1 MGQPEFIHL
10 RVHSAYS
17 LSEGAIKIPDLLS
30 LCEQHNMPAV
40 ALTDSRNLFG
50 ALEFSIA
57 ASKVGLQPII
67 GCQLLVDRP
76 EDCGGKSSHRTSAQR
91 PTFDTLVLLAQN
103 QLGYRNLVKLVSRS
117 FLETPPEEKAH
128 IQFSDLVG
136 RTDGIIA
143 LTGGPEGAIGRL
155 LADGQ
160 DAAANLMTEKLKG
173 LFEGRLYIE
182 LLRHGCPE
190 EDQVDSALIDLAF
203 AHDLPVVATNDCYF
217 ADDSMYEAHDALL
230 CIADSAHIDQ
240 EDRRRLTPLHGF
252 RSQKEMQEA
261 FSDIPEAISNT
272 VVIAQR
278 CAFMPV
284 EHAPILPAFPTLNGR
299 SEAEQLRTESEEGL
313 EKRLEALGIE
323 GDEAKPY
330 WDRLD
335 FELGVILEMGFP
347 GYFLI
352 VADFIQWSKNHG
364 IPVGP
369 GRGSGAG
376 SVVAWALTITDLD
389 PLKFGLLFERFLNPE
404 RVSMPD
410 FDIDF
415 CQDRRDEVIHYVQEK
430 YGKERVAQI
439 ITFGKLQARAV
450 LRDVG
455 RVLGMPYGYV
465 DRICKLIPFNPA
477 HPPTLQEALDVE
489 PELRRLR
496 SDDEQVARLLDIGLK
511 LEGLYR
517 HASTHAA
524 GVVIGDQP
532 LDEFVPMY
540 RDPRSDM
547 AATQFSMKYAE
558 AAGLVKFD
566 FLGLKTLTVLDKAVA
581 LIKEGGVSIDL
592 AAIPFKDEKTFEML
606 GRGDTVGVFQLES
619 TGMRDVLRQMK
630 PDCFE
635 DIIALVALYRPGPMD
650 NIPRYI
656 ACKHGEEEPD
666 YLHPELE
673 GILTETFGVMIYQEQ
688 VMQIAQVLSGFS
700 LGNADLLRRAMGKKI
715 KAEMDAQRNIFVD
728 GAKARGVDGA
738 QAAQIFEQVNKFAGY
753 GFNKSHAAAYA
764 LVAYQTAWLKA
775 NYPVEFLAAS
785 MTLDMGNTDKLK
797 VFKDE
802 IRKLEIDLLPPN
814 INESFGMFS
823 VRQPV
828 AGEEKGAIRYALAA
842 VKNVGAQAMDAL
854 VEERQAN
861 GPFQDIWD
869 FAERVGGKVANKRQ
883 LENLIR
889 AGAFE
894 CLDINRRKL
903 MEGVDIILKTANAA
917 EREREDN
924 QVNLFGGD
932 SGLKIVQQQTLPE
945 VDDWPKIERLN
956 EEVSAV
962 GFYLSAHPLDSYGST
977 LERLGVVPFSSLTAA
992 SAGSRPKLAGVVEE
1006 KRERTSAKGNR
1017 FAFVK
1022 FSGRDGI
1029 FEVVMF
1035 SEVLTASRELLDSS
1049 RPLLVACE
1057 VRVDGGEI
1065 KLNAVG
1071 VSDLDQ
1077 AVARSGAG
1085 LKVRLDSED
1094 SLEAL
1099 KRALDGGK
1107 QGRGQVR
1114 LVLNIDRQQSVELA
1128 LPGSYLISADMRSAV
1143 ESVPGVLEL
1152 RDI

>member
-1 MGQPEFIHL
+1 
-10 RVHSAYS
+10 
-17 LSEGAIKIPDLLS
+17 
-30 LCEQHNMPAV
+30 
-40 ALTDSRNLFG
+40 
-50 ALEFSIA
+50 
-57 ASKVGLQPII
+57 
-67 GCQLLVDRP
+67 
-76 EDCGGKSSHRTSAQR
+76 
-91 PTFDTLVLLAQN
+91 
-103 QLGYRNLVKLVSRS
+103 
-117 FLETPPEEKAH
+117 
-128 IQFSDLVG
+128 
-136 RTDGIIA
+136 
-143 LTGGPEGAIGRL
+143 
-155 LADGQ
+155 
-160 DAAANLMTEKLKG
+160 
-173 LFEGRLYIE
+173 
-182 LLRHGCPE
+182 
-190 EDQVDSALIDLAF
+190 
-203 AHDLPVVATNDCYF
+203 
-217 ADDSMYEAHDALL
+217 
-230 CIADSAHIDQ
+230 
-240 EDRRRLTPLHGF
+240 
-252 RSQKEMQEA
+252 
-261 FSDIPEAISNT
+261 
-272 VVIAQR
+272 
-278 CAFMPV
+278 
-284 EHAPILPAFPTLNGR
+284 
-299 SEAEQLRTESEEGL
+299 
-313 EKRLEALGIE
+313 
-323 GDEAKPY
+323 
-330 WDRLD
+330 
-335 FELGVILEMGFP
+335 
-347 GYFLI
+347 
-352 VADFIQWSKNHG
+352 
-364 IPVGP
+364 
-369 GRGSGAG
+369 
-376 SVVAWALTITDLD
+376 
-389 PLKFGLLFERFLNPE
+389 
-404 RVSMPD
+404 
-410 FDIDF
+410 
-415 CQDRRDEVIHYVQEK
+415 
-430 YGKERVAQI
+430 
-439 ITFGKLQARAV
+439 
-450 LRDVG
+450 
-455 RVLGMPYGYV
+455 
-465 DRICKLIPFNPA
+465 
-477 HPPTLQEALDVE
+477 
-489 PELRRLR
+489 
-496 SDDEQVARLLDIGLK
+496 
-511 LEGLYR
+511 
-517 HASTHAA
+517 
-524 GVVIGDQP
+524 
-532 LDEFVPMY
+532 
-540 RDPRSDM
+540 
-547 AATQFSMKYAE
+547 
-558 AAGLVKFD
+558 
-566 FLGLKTLTVLDKAVA
+566 
-581 LIKEGGVSIDL
+581 
-592 AAIPFKDEKTFEML
+592 
-606 GRGDTVGVFQLES
+606 
-619 TGMRDVLRQMK
+619 
-630 PDCFE
+630 
-635 DIIALVALYRPGPMD
+635 
-650 NIPRYI
+650 
-656 ACKHGEEEPD
+656 
-666 YLHPELE
+666 
-673 GILTETFGVMIYQEQ
+673 
-688 VMQIAQVLSGFS
+688 MQIAQVLSGFS

-869 FAERVGGKVANKRQ
+869 FAERVGSKVANKRQ

-932 SGLKIVQQQTLPE
+932 SGLKIVQQQALPE